1 MKKQERLAEIT
12 RLVHRQGTIRISEIV
27 DLLQVTDM
35 TVRRDLLELE
45 EQGVL
50 TKIHGGARSNK
61 AFQYREYSHSE
72 KNVQNQEA
80 KVAIARRAV
89 ALIEEGDT
97 VFLGPGTSVAALAA
111 EIENQCL
118 TVITNCLPVFT
129 ILTAK
134 KSETFQ
140 VFLLGGEYRQLTEC
154 FVGEITNT
162 SLETMRF
169 SKMFFSANGVKD
181 GQVMTSTLAEAYTQ
195 SLALEHSLECY
206 LLLDGSKVGKDDF
219 ASFCEL
225 KDVTALVTDVQL
237 DGELFPL
244 LEGHVEIINDL
255 V

>member
-12 RLVHRQGTIRISEIV
+12 RLVHRKGTIRISEIV

-72 KNVQNQEA
+72 KNVQHHEA
-80 KVAIARRAV
+80 KVAIARRAA

-111 EIENQCL
+111 EIVNQRL
-118 TVITNCLPVFT
+118 TVITNCMPVFT
-129 ILTAK
+129 ILSQK

-140 VFLLGGEYRQLTEC
+140 VFLLGGEYRQLTES

-162 SLETMRF
+162 SLEKLRF
-169 SKMFFSANGVKD
+169 SKMLFSANGVKD

-195 SLALEHSLECY
+195 GLALEHSLERY

-225 KDVTALVTDVQL
+225 KDVTALVTDVQQ
-237 DGELFPL
+237 DEELFPL
-244 LEGHVEIINDL
+244 LEGDVEIVNDL
-255 V
+255 E